1 MAVGLNDGVA
11 LTDYRAYRMPVFTY
25 EWDGAA
31 AAGGGTGE
39 QSIISHNIIKN

>member
-1 MAVGLNDGVA
+1 MYIGLDSNVS
-11 LTDYRAYRMPVFTY
+11 LTAYRAYRMPVFTY